1 MASAPRA
8 GRAAAHRAL
17 RQEVRGDEE
26 GQGRGGEKLHH
37 FGKGGG
43 GGAVAVVGDLFVDL
57 DNED

>member
-37 FGKGGG
+37 FWEAG
-43 GGAVAVVGDLFVDL
+43 VGVLSVL
-57 DNED
+57 LAIS